1 MGQTATNISQGF
13 GQRNR
18 EIEITVYGIPGPQ
31 GSKRHVGSGVMI
43 ESSKKV
49 KPWREAVKWA
59 FVERYGGSER
69 PGVSG
74 PVSLEVVFTLARPK
88 STKRDRPSVKPDL
101 SKLVRSTEDALTD
114 IGAWEDDARV
124 VVLMASKRYAGS
136 KGALASP
143 GAMIRI
149 REAA

>member
-1 MGQTATNISQGF
+1 MID
-13 GQRNR
+13 
-18 EIEITVYGIPGPQ
+18 ITVYGTPGPQ
-31 GSKRHVGSGVMI
+31 GSKRHVGRGVMI

-59 FVERYGGSER
+59 FVERYGSVER
-69 PGVSG
+69 PAVRGAISV
-74 PVSLEVVFTLARPK
+74 EMIFTLARPK
-88 STKRDRPSVKPDL
+88 SAKRARPAVKPDL
-101 SKLVRSTEDALTD
+101 SKLIRSTEDALTD

-124 VVLMASKRYAGS
+124 VVLMASKRYAGGD
-136 KGALASP
+136 GALLSP